1 MQAGAAIELAG
12 GDAADDVLDVP
23 AVDAVGALA
32 EQALQFVQRV
42 VVGVAG
48 RLADGQQGD
57 LQAGCHAEFGELLGN
72 RLDAALGVVIGDM
85 ENDVPRL
92 AGDAVLRVHVGNQ
105 DGAVRYQVVLDAES
119 VELGGGFHVAH
130 RDIAA
135 IPEVARDRRVDQRIL
150 PADLVAANAVVHH
163 LQTGEVALARNQR
176 QVRGNGGQGAAETD
190 EQLLSEQV
198 RAGLDRVVER
208 LGSQVADDA
217 LPLGGQALAAGDD
230 QQRLGL

>member
-1 MQAGAAIELAG
+1 
-12 GDAADDVLDVP
+12 DAAGDVPGVP

-32 EQALQFVQRV
+32 AQALQVVQRI

-57 LQAGCHAEFGELLGN
+57 LQAGRHAELGELLGD
-72 RLDAALGVVIGDM
+72 RLDAALGVMIGDM

-92 AGDAVLRVHVGNQ
+92 AGDTVLRVHVGNQ

-119 VELGGGFHVAH
+119 VELRGGFHVAH

-150 PADLVAANAVVHH
+150 PADLVATNAV
-163 LQTGEVALARNQR
+163 
-176 QVRGNGGQGAAETD
+176 
-190 EQLLSEQV
+190 
-198 RAGLDRVVER
+198 
-208 LGSQVADDA
+208 
-217 LPLGGQALAAGDD
+217 
-230 QQRLGL
+230 